1 MAKKG
6 KNSNLAAQSTSMRTT
21 LFFTILI
28 AIGGYFLSCSTLTVP
43 VNYLQPALVT
53 IPNTVQSI
61 VVVDHS
67 APKNSTWDIL
77 EGGLTGEGIGQD
89 VEGILNLIEGI
100 KEIGAQSSRYTL
112 TREPQRYGK
121 GKLLENIPQPMDLS
135 LIRSIGRK
143 HGADAVLAI
152 DKFDSD
158 FITTDAELKTRKDP
172 EDSTKTIRTYEV
184 QGIASVFTYIRL
196 YEVSTGRV
204 LDEIKLTDRFTYSAN
219 GRTVEAAILQLMS
232 RQNAVNDISYK
243 TGTAYGRR
251 IAPYALTVSRTIYK
265 RPKDQYLMRG
275 ARKAEVAD
283 WKGAIVDWQMAT
295 KSIGD
300 DKVKGRAAYNIAVAY
315 EVLDDLK
322 SAQEWAQ
329 VAYVKYGE
337 RNAKAYYDILTD
349 RVLQRQMLEQQMQQA
364 PEPEPRG

>member
-1 MAKKG
+1 
-6 KNSNLAAQSTSMRTT
+6 MRTT
-21 LFFTILI
+21 LLFSLLAGISL
-28 AIGGYFLSCSTLTVP
+28 YFLACSTLSVP
-43 VNYLQPALVT
+43 VNYLQPALVN
-53 IPNTVQSI
+53 IPTTVQSI

-77 EGGLTGEGIGQD
+77 EGGITGEGIGQD

-112 TREPQRYGK
+112 TKEAQRYGK

-135 LIRSIGRK
+135 LIRSIGNK
-143 HGADAVLAI
+143 HRADAVLAI

-158 FITTDAELKTRKDP
+158 FVTTNAELKTKKDP
-172 EDSTKTIRTYEV
+172 EDSTKIIRTYEV
-184 QGIASVFTYIRL
+184 QGIASMFTYIRL
-196 YEVSTGRV
+196 YESRTGKV
-204 LDEIKLTDRFTYSAN
+204 LDEIKLTDRFTYTAN

-232 RQNAVNDISYK
+232 RQNAVNDISYR
-243 TGTAYGRR
+243 TGLAYGRR
-251 IAPYALTVSRTIYK
+251 ISPYNLTVSRTIYQ

-283 WKGAIVDWQMAT
+283 WTGAIVDWQLAT

-322 SAQEWAQ
+322 NAQEWAQ

-337 RNAKAYYDILTD
+337 KSAKSYYDILTQ
-349 RVLQRQMLEQQMQQA
+349 RVLERQMLEQQMHQ
-364 PEPEPRG
+364 EPEPIK